1 MEEIRLTWDGPA
13 PIGYTNLS
21 QPEYKIVGLFHRK
34 QTMNYNNRLDQR
46 HARKLVGN
54 YSSLFVDF
62 VVRRETGQ
70 YYLEY
75 YIPSILLVDYPATMA
90 SYRPDYYWLRS
101 P

>member
-1 MEEIRLTWDGPA
+1 MTWDGPT

-21 QPEYKIVGLFHRK
+21 QPEYKIVQLFHRA
-34 QTMNYNNRLDQR
+34 QTTNYNRVADS
-46 HARKLVGN
+46 HSRKLGGN

-75 YIPSILLVDYPATMA
+75 YIPSILLVDTALMLTLK
-90 SYRPDYYWLRS
+90 SS
-101 P
+101 